1 MEDEKTYI
9 DKEIISI
16 NKDGTPNYAVFKYYV
31 DSKTRVINAIERLK

>member
-9 DKEIISI
+9 DKEIINI
-16 NKDGTPNYAVFKYYV
+16 NKDGVPDYAVFKYYV